1 MKLIQKL
8 LRQHT
13 PWRFVKKGFL
23 QGLTEHQIT
32 NIEKMNSAMDIEASK
47 QKWMEEEDKIKQKIV
62 CFEDSETDLQ
72 ISLPFT
78 VGGADLSY
86 IPGMV
91 IWVVKFSKEGYK
103 IYLATKVDVWP
114 KINILGGQWNFSIKN
129 ITTYFVK

>member
-32 NIEKMNSAMDIEASK
+32 NIEKMNSVFDIEASK

-86 IPGMV
+86 IPGM
-91 IWVVKFSKEGYK
+91 ITWIVKFSREGYK
-103 IYLATKVDVWP
+103 I
-114 KINILGGQWNFSIKN
+114 S
-129 ITTYFVK
+129 

>member
-8 LRQHT
+8 LRQQT
-13 PWRFVKKGFL
+13 PWRFVKKGLL
-23 QGLTEHQIT
+23 QGLTESQIT
-32 NIEKMNSAMDIEASK
+32 SIEKMNSAFDIEASK
-47 QKWMEEEDKIKQKIV
+47 QKWMKEEDKIKQKIV

-91 IWVVKFSKEGYK
+91 IWVVKFSREGYK
-103 IYLATKVDVWP
+103 I
-114 KINILGGQWNFSIKN
+114 S
-129 ITTYFVK
+129 

>member
-13 PWRFVKKGFL
+13 PWRFIKKGFL

-62 CFEDSETDLQ
+62 CFEDSKSDLQ

-86 IPGMV
+86 IPGMYGNMGCQ
-91 IWVVKFSKEGYK
+91 IFKRG
-103 IYLATKVDVWP
+103 IQ
-114 KINILGGQWNFSIKN
+114 NIPS
-129 ITTYFVK
+129 

>member
-8 LRQHT
+8 LRQHS
-13 PWRFVKKGFL
+13 PWRFIKKGFL

-32 NIEKMNSAMDIEASK
+32 NIEKMNSAVDIEASK

-62 CFEDSETDLQ
+62 CFEDSESDLQ

-86 IPGMV
+86 IPGMYGNMGCQIFKRGIQNIPRV
-91 IWVVKFSKEGYK
+91 SK
-103 IYLATKVDVWP
+103 IYH
-114 KINILGGQWNFSIKN
+114 
-129 ITTYFVK
+129 

>member
-13 PWRFVKKGFL
+13 PWIFVKKGLL
-23 QGLTEHQIT
+23 QGLTESQIT
-32 NIEKMNSAMDIEASK
+32 SIEKMNSAFDIEASK
-47 QKWMEEEDKIKQKIV
+47 QKWMEEEDKIKQKII
-62 CFEDSETDLQ
+62 CFEDSGTDLQ

-91 IWVVKFSKEGYK
+91 IWVVKFSREGHK
-103 IYLATKVDVWP
+103 
-114 KINILGGQWNFSIKN
+114 FS
-129 ITTYFVK
+129 